1 MTEIKIRNA
10 VASDAPM
17 LMEMMRELAI
27 HDGIADGLET
37 SEGALRRDGFGA
49 TPLFHAVIA
58 EVDGETAGY
67 VSYFERYSAWKGGPY
82 LAVDDVYVRE
92 SFRARGVGK
101 ALMQHLRDLAVR
113 KVLNMR
119 WEMEVGNE
127 RARAFYEKLGAKT
140 RLKRICYWDVAG

>member
-1 MTEIKIRNA
+1 MTAIKVRDA
-10 VASDAPM
+10 VVSDAPV
-17 LMEMMRELAI
+17 LMAMMRELAV

-37 SEGALRRDGFGA
+37 TEEAIRRDGFGVA
-49 TPLFHAVIA
+49 PLFHAVIA
-58 EVDGETAGY
+58 EAGGEVAGY

-92 SFRARGVGK
+92 PFRARGVGK
-101 ALMQHLRDLAVR
+101 AMMQEVRGLALG
-113 KVLNMR
+113 KGLNMR
-119 WEMEVGNE
+119 WEMEVANE